1 MGKDVKIE
9 VSKAYTRVE
18 VKQAKSDPVT
28 MKDEKIEFEPVEIA
42 GTPETVSVSMG
53 LTMNLGN
60 FESARIDV
68 FRSMP
73 IVPSNENANTAFEE
87 IKKWVGEKL
96 QAEIKSVRGES
107 VLDVK
112 SKFNNK
118 NVENIF

>member
-28 MKDEKIEFEPVEIA
+28 MKDEKIEFEPVEIV